1 MWRGQSSALGP
12 QGTRTCDH
20 WWEPETK
27 WHRDWKN
34 HFPKDRQEVIHT
46 AGNGERHIADVK
58 TESGVVLEFQGS
70 HLRRDERESRESFY
84 QNMVWVVD
92 ALKRV
97 RDRPEF
103 LKSLG
108 KAAILKLKPLV
119 ISLPSNQG
127 ALLRDWSAS
136 RAPVFFDF
144 GDPILWRL
152 NHRSPDGKAYLSPVL
167 KTGFLNAYVKGQGLK
182 GMSYRAA
189 AKCFPALLDALLAN
203 RAFKHQA
210 PLPPIQPP
218 RYERKAPRVEGFR
231 QYLARKQ
238 RTRPRF

>member
-70 HLRRDERESRESFY
+70 HLRRDERESRESFC

-103 LKSLG
+103 LKG
-108 KAAILKLKPLV
+108 T
-119 ISLPSNQG
+119 SN
-127 ALLRDWSAS
+127 
-136 RAPVFFDF
+136 
-144 GDPILWRL
+144 
-152 NHRSPDGKAYLSPVL
+152 N
-167 KTGFLNAYVKGQGLK
+167 TGFRRFLCSAKRAVAAAHA
-182 GMSYRAA
+182 GMS
-189 AKCFPALLDALLAN
+189 
-203 RAFKHQA
+203 
-210 PLPPIQPP
+210 P
-218 RYERKAPRVEGFR
+218 RS
-231 QYLARKQ
+231 
-238 RTRPRF
+238 RTVFTPGRRPRGPLHDATQTPP